1 RKKYGGNVTVTKK
14 GRDLFR
20 IHKPGSGH
28 GDKVTKFETSPRTR
42 NMPSAKDVKVTGA
55 HVKKLRKAMNN
66 EGGYKVRTK
75 KGE

>member
-1 RKKYGGNVTVTKK
+1 VK
-14 GRDLFR
+14 LQ
-20 IHKPGSGH
+20 
-28 GDKVTKFETSPRTR
+28 DKVTKFETSPRTR